1 MTRATLGRWGKS
13 LAVRFPAEVAKATG
27 FREGQ
32 KIEIIGRR
40 GEIIIR
46 KAPSSALETMF
57 AGKSAEE
64 WRELYA
70 GTAVW
75 GPDVGREIVEE

>member
-1 MTRATLGRWGKS
+1 MTRVTLGRWGRS
-13 LAVRFPAEVAKATG
+13 LAVRLPAEVAEATG
-27 FREGQ
+27 FGVGQ

-46 KAPSSALETMF
+46 PAPSSALEKMF
-57 AGKSAEE
+57 AGKTTEE

-70 GTAVW
+70 GTDVW
-75 GPDVGREIVEE
+75 GPDAGREVVEE